1 MTPDYSSLPFQLDWN
16 HLVKSPFSAA
26 GTTWKPGDVFD
37 WQRRGIP
44 WQTVL
49 TMFNQGFLRQEPPS
63 EEPIKVVVGDGLDEL
78 NSDELA
84 AIVDNINAKV
94 KQFTKTE
101 REYNTKK
108 CKASTITKKQRGHIR
123 TWRNSPWADW
133 EQA

>member
-1 MTPDYSSLPFQLDWN
+1 MTPDYSSLPFQLDWVQT
-16 HLVKSPFSAA
+16 VKLPFKGFGSE
-26 GTTWKPGDVFD
+26 WNRGDVFD
-37 WQRRGIP
+37 WQQRGVP
-44 WQTVL
+44 WEKVL
-49 TMFNQGFLRQEPPS
+49 LLFNQGHLRQQPPS
-63 EEPIKVVVGDGLDEL
+63 EENKKVVIGDGLDEL

-84 AIVDNINAKV
+84 VIVKSINAKV

-108 CKASTITKKQRGHIR
+108 CKASSITKKQRGHIR